1 MRPLDSRTICFR
13 FDPLDP
19 SRCPVIL
26 VRGKIDVRIVSSTQ
40 ETVVPEVA
48 APFAWEE
55 AVPAAVRPPS
65 HELRAMWHNT
75 RMVVLCVLSAA
86 LYAAV
91 LIPFKVLPLIPGV
104 TEVRPGN
111 AIPVVCSFLF
121 GPAAAW
127 GSAIGNMIGDFF
139 GGVGPGDVFGFFANL
154 VYGYIPYKL
163 WTIITPGDQGPTN
176 FSAGTITKYTA
187 CCLAASIL
195 CADLVGWGDNM
206 LSLRPFWILGNVII
220 FNNMV
225 ASIVLAPLILVAVYP
240 RVRAGHLLYRDVMP
254 ELRERAKPVRL
265 AGAIMLILGE
275 TGAWLAGNLLSTGY
289 WKPHFL
295 PAMFVASPYD
305 KAIAI
310 VVSPFILLAF
320 AGMMLL

>member
-1 MRPLDSRTICFR
+1 MHVTTLQEESSSSELAAAASWRTA
-13 FDPLDP
+13 
-19 SRCPVIL
+19 
-26 VRGKIDVRIVSSTQ
+26 Q
-40 ETVVPEVA
+40 ETIQQ
-48 APFAWEE
+48 
-55 AVPAAVRPPS
+55 PP
-65 HELRAMWHNT
+65 HELRAMWRNT

-139 GGVGPGDVFGFFANL
+139 GGVGPGDIFGFVANL

-163 WTIITPGDQGPTN
+163 WTIIAGSERSPIN
-176 FSAGTITKYTA
+176 FTAATIARYIA
-187 CCLAASIL
+187 CCLAASIF

-225 ASIVLAPLILVAVYP
+225 ASIVLAPLILIGVYP

-254 ELRERAKPVRL
+254 ELRERAKPVRI
-265 AGAIMLILGE
+265 AGAIMLVVGE
-275 TGAWLAGNLLSTGY
+275 TGAWLTGNLLSTGH
-289 WKPHFL
+289 WKPHLL
-295 PAMFVASPYD
+295 PPMFVASPYD
-305 KAIAI
+305 KAVAI
-310 VVSPFILLAF
+310 IVSPFIVLAF
-320 AGMMLL
+320 VGTMLL

>member
-1 MRPLDSRTICFR
+1 VSELVSRF
-13 FDPLDP
+13 
-19 SRCPVIL
+19 VE
-26 VRGKIDVRIVSSTQ
+26 GK
-40 ETVVPEVA
+40 A
-48 APFAWEE
+48 A
-55 AVPAAVRPPS
+55 PAAVTVPV
-65 HELRAMWHNT
+65 HELRAMWRNT

-163 WTIITPGDQGPTN
+163 WTIITPGDEGPTN
-176 FSAGTITKYTA
+176 FSARTIAKYTA

-225 ASIVLAPLILVAVYP
+225 ASIVLAPLILAAVYP

-254 ELRERAKPVRL
+254 ELRERAKPVRI
-265 AGAIMLILGE
+265 AGAIMLLVGE
-275 TGAWLAGNLLSTGY
+275 TGAWLAGNLLSTGH
-289 WKPHFL
+289 WKPGFL
-295 PAMFVASPYD
+295 PAILVVSPYD

-310 VVSPFILLAF
+310 VVSPLILLAF
-320 AGMMLL
+320 AGTMLL

>member
-1 MRPLDSRTICFR
+1 M
-13 FDPLDP
+13 
-19 SRCPVIL
+19 
-26 VRGKIDVRIVSSTQ
+26 DVAINSPTQ
-40 ETVVPEVA
+40 EVA
-48 APFAWEE
+48 APE
-55 AVPAAVRPPS
+55 PAAPAAWQGATAAQPQS
-65 HELRAMWHNT
+65 HELRAMWRNT

-139 GGVGPGDVFGFFANL
+139 GGVGPGDLFGFFGNL
-154 VYGYIPYKL
+154 AYGYIPYKL
-163 WTIITPGDQGPTN
+163 WTLLTPSGQGPAN
-176 FSAGTITKYTA
+176 FSAGTIAKYTA

-195 CADLVGWGDNM
+195 CADVVGWGDNI

-225 ASIVLAPLILVAVYP
+225 ASIVLAPLILIAVYP
-240 RVRAGHLLYRDVMP
+240 RVRAGQLLYRDVMP
-254 ELRERAKPVRL
+254 EWRERSQPVRI
-265 AGAIMLILGE
+265 AGAIMLVGGE
-275 TGAWLAGNLLSTGY
+275 IGAWLAGNLLSTGH
-289 WKPHFL
+289 WQPHFL
-295 PAMFVASPYD
+295 PVALAASPYD
-305 KAIAI
+305 KSVAI
-310 VVSPFILLAF
+310 VVSPLILVAF
-320 AGMMLL
+320 AGTMLL